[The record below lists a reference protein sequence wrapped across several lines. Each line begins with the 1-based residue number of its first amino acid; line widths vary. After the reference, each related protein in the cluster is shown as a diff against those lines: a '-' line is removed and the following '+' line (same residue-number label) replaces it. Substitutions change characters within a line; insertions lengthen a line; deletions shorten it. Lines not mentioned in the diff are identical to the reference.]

1 MAVEWYKFLPEGELH
16 AKVNLAYEAGVWKP
30 RIEARLLNLAFSYSK
45 FPYRLDRATGAMTL
59 ADNRLSINLTAYSG
73 SQPVRIRGEL
83 RDPGPKYVGF
93 VDIDGDNLS
102 FDDRLLAAAR
112 SEPGAVR
119 LATPGAVSFHGPHLA
134 RRSLRAQASR
144 TVSNAADALRDV
156 L

>member
-102 FDDRLLAAAR
+102 FDDRLLAALPDQSRAR
-112 SEPGAVR
+112 CAPCDPRGSFISRAASGATIPPSPS
-119 LATPGAVSFHGPHLA
+119 LTNSFKCG
-134 RRSLRAQASR
+134 
-144 TVSNAADALRDV
+144 
-156 L
+156 